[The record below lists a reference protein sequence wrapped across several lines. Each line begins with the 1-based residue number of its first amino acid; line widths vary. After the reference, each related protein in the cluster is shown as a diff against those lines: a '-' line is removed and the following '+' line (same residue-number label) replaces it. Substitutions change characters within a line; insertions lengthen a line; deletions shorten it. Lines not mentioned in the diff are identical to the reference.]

1 MVAAEF
7 PVKVILPALVTILA
21 PLNCSV
27 PREVIGAAR
36 KRSAGEVG
44 QVTVDV
50 ELAAAAHRQGAVVVK
65 FPAVVKLAPPARAK
79 LAPAAF
85 VAKFARTF
93 SLAKVNDLRFPSNE

>member
-1 MVAAEF
+1 
-7 PVKVILPALVTILA
+7 
-21 PLNCSV
+21 
-27 PREVIGAAR
+27 
-36 KRSAGEVG
+36 
-44 QVTVDV
+44 
-50 ELAAAAHRQGAVVVK
+50 VVK